1 MNTRTT
7 PPTTTTTTTPITGL
21 HPRKHK
27 AAATVSAAIA
37 PEDASKQRRS
47 SQRPH
52 RRCCSWWWRCCG
64 GGGSPRCLHSDVG
77 HAVEAVIGFL
87 LCGLCIGYFI
97 LHHHHRHIIVQIMKH
112 PVLHGR
118 AAFHHVVGRRNGGST
133 GSGGGLRGRYGFRHH
148 FYSGPPRSVTVVLP
162 SVVNPTGRVQRLQA
176 IYETW
181 GPGARA
187 IYVVHQTTDFP
198 PAVPHAVWSDEFH
211 STPHDRYS
219 YPQLLQLPSS
229 IEAENAGVHRLQY
242 VIETVYTSIN
252 PGTYRTLCGVCSSA
266 GVYDGSILGSLVFCS
281 FLTSIVPSFV
291 PFPFILCLS
300 LSVSLYFYFA
310 FPPLIDCFIFVFQI
324 LPSLSMIIRT

>member
-7 PPTTTTTTTPITGL
+7 PPTTTTTTTTPITGL

-27 AAATVSAAIA
+27 AAATVSAATA

-252 PGTYRTLCGVCSSA
+252 PGTYRCVEYALAQVSMMVVFLGHSS
-266 GVYDGSILGSLVFCS
+266 S
-281 FLTSIVPSFV
+281 VPSS
-291 PFPFILCLS
+291 PALSLRSFPFLSFCAFLS
-300 LSVSLYFYFA
+300 LSRSISISR
-310 FPPLIDCFIFVFQI
+310 FPH
-324 LPSLSMIIRT
+324 